1 MKLIFLLSLIPFALS
16 LPHPQPHPS
25 SEHPINSPPHVQ
37 NFAKKRA
44 FGAGDT
50 GIQGTSVA
58 SEKDTSTLTSLIMFQ
73 PSSEPTTTVTGTTP
87 ISSAASSSS
96 SSDED
101 DQIVSPFYPS
111 TNDDDEEES
120 DDSIQTLS
128 QGQSAAFN
136 PTPSTT
142 LSLLTNSLATAS
154 ATANGTKS
162 STTGSASAAVVAAAS
177 DTGSSTSGSKGRIDG
192 SGVDKILAMGV
203 LSVMVVCFV

>member
-1 MKLIFLLSLIPFALS
+1 MKLIFLLSLIPIALS
-16 LPHPQPHPS
+16 LPQPQPS
-25 SEHPINSPPHVQ
+25 SEHPINPPPHAQ
-37 NFAKKRA
+37 NFIKKRA
-44 FGAGDT
+44 SGAGDT

-87 ISSAASSSS
+87 TVSSAVASAS

-101 DQIVSPFYPS
+101 GQIVSPFYPS
-111 TNDDDEEES
+111 TNDDEKES

-192 SGVDKILAMGV
+192 WGVDKVLIMGV

>member
-1 MKLIFLLSLIPFALS
+1 MKLIFLLSLIPVALS
-16 LPHPQPHPS
+16 LPQPQPS
-25 SEHPINSPPHVQ
+25 SEHPINLPPHVQ

-87 ISSAASSSS
+87 VSSAASSSS

-111 TNDDDEEES
+111 TNDDEEES
-120 DDSIQTLS
+120 DDSVQTLG

-177 DTGSSTSGSKGRIDG
+177 DTGSSISGSLEKMNGVGKDRILILG
-192 SGVDKILAMGV
+192 SLGVVIAYLA
-203 LSVMVVCFV
+203 